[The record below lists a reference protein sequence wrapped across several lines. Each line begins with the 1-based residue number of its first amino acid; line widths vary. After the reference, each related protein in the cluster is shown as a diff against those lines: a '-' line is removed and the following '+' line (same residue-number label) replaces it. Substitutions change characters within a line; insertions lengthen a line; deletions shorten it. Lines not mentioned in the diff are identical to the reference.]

1 MIPGECSFPGCDE
14 SAKSVFEPHCSDEH
28 ADACLRAFMRMLN
41 GETGDRDEM
50 CREELASI
58 RAAPEL
64 SPNEM
69 QERVDELERKLR
81 P

>member
-14 SAKSVFEPHCSDEH
+14 SARSVFEPHCSDEH

-50 CREELASI
+50 
-58 RAAPEL
+58 
-64 SPNEM
+64 
-69 QERVDELERKLR
+69 QERVDKLERKLHS
-81 P
+81 

>member
-41 GETGDRDEM
+41 GETGDR
-50 CREELASI
+50 EELASI

-64 SPNEM
+64 SPDEM
-69 QERVDELERKLR
+69 QEGVDELERKLHS
-81 P
+81 

>member
-28 ADACLRAFMRMLN
+28 ADACLRAIMRMLN

-50 CREELASI
+50 
-58 RAAPEL
+58 
-64 SPNEM
+64 
-69 QERVDELERKLR
+69 QERVDKLERKLYS
-81 P
+81 